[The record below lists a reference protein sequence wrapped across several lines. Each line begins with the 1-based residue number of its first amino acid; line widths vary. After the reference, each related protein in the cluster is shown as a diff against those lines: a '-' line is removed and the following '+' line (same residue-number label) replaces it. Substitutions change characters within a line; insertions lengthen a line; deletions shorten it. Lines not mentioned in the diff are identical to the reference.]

1 MELKVSFPPMIGEVR
16 VGAIEKTMSSRRRQM
31 IPYRMLSSEIYGKGL
46 KGRAIACRK
55 RLRVNRM
62 AQRAQINNDAEGL
75 FAKTTPT
82 VSDFQNY
89 AADYSVNS
97 AVGRMDYR
105 SPLAAA
111 EHGENEMLVLIGEQ
125 EVGIT

>member
-1 MELKVSFPPMIGEVR
+1 
-16 VGAIEKTMSSRRRQM
+16 M
-31 IPYRMLSSEIYGKGL
+31 IPYRMLSREIYGKGL

-62 AQRAQINNDAEGL
+62 AQRSQINDDAEGL
-75 FAKTTPT
+75 FAETTPT

-105 SPLAAA
+105 SPFAAG
-111 EHGENEMLVLIGEQ
+111 EHGENEMPALIDDQ

>member
-1 MELKVSFPPMIGEVR
+1 
-16 VGAIEKTMSSRRRQM
+16 M

-46 KGRAIACRK
+46 KDRAIACRK

-75 FAKTTPT
+75 FAETTPT

-89 AADYSVNS
+89 ADHSVNS
-97 AVGRMDYR
+97 TVGRMDYR
-105 SPLAAA
+105 SPFAAG
-111 EHGENEMLVLIGEQ
+111 EHGENEMLVLIGQ
-125 EVGIT
+125 PEVGIT